1 MEVMKEYA
9 SLEEVSPVMH
19 ILSLQGEFQRNIM
32 LRKRYSAAKVRA
44 AVT

>member
-1 MEVMKEYA
+1 MKVEKENA
-9 SLEEVSPVMH
+9 NLEEVSPVIY

-32 LRKRYSAAKVRA
+32 LQKRNSTAKVRA